1 MKTSLNIPNLWK
13 SLEIRSEE
21 LNSTKRKKGKRKS
34 VSSRGRSSAVT
45 GDFLEFDQD
54 EPGLERPRP
63 ESVISSLS
71 SSSRPGTAPPSQEIL
86 EKDLLDAI
94 CWRKQ
99 SIADKDILSLVFVM
113 MVNSKGQEIVGEKLL
128 WYYNTICPSC
138 PRPSFYKQIMT

>member
-1 MKTSLNIPNLWK
+1 M
-13 SLEIRSEE
+13 
-21 LNSTKRKKGKRKS
+21 
-34 VSSRGRSSAVT
+34 T

-128 WYYNTICPSC
+128 
-138 PRPSFYKQIMT
+138 